1 MFKHIVKYLV
11 MNLSYVNLGKP
22 VLQATGQQQVSCFQ
36 LFCQLALSICNSS
49 STWKEEGE
57 EVQVL
62 CPLMGVWKRFRIQV
76 SSSLSG
82 RWRNSC
88 ILCLLFIATN
98 LRMRVVLLEE
108 SFKPGTDFNSG
119 FSRCF
124 NLSFQMF
131 MYLFFL
137 IPLWTGFV
145 SSTSFTI
152 LKCLCIPN
160 STHRSLRTCVLL
172 HLCQICKELQ
182 VTERQEYFSFF
193 YIQRK
198 IFV

>member
-1 MFKHIVKYLV
+1 M
-11 MNLSYVNLGKP
+11 
-22 VLQATGQQQVSCFQ
+22 
-36 LFCQLALSICNSS
+36 
-49 STWKEEGE
+49 
-57 EVQVL
+57 L

-124 NLSFQMF
+124 VILDV
-131 MYLFFL
+131 YEFF
-137 IPLWTGFV
+137 
-145 SSTSFTI
+145 
-152 LKCLCIPN
+152 
-160 STHRSLRTCVLL
+160 
-172 HLCQICKELQ
+172 
-182 VTERQEYFSFF
+182 
-193 YIQRK
+193 
-198 IFV
+198 